1 MENVPHPARELAL
14 IDQELHRMEARR
26 GQLLTRRS
34 YLVTVLARPTSQ
46 SPDRPTAAH
55 TDRSAASTAS
65 SVTPAASPPSAQN
78 VLLALG
84 GVLLTVAAIAFT
96 LLSWGHL
103 GIAGRSAVLTVI
115 TLAALAAPVAL
126 LRRGL
131 ASTAEAVAGFALVL
145 TVLDAYALYAVALP
159 WANGLRYTAVAC
171 AVLAVLWGAYGAL
184 LGALRGPL
192 PVAVVAAQLPPLL
205 WSVAGDWTA
214 LTVAWTL
221 LATAAVDTAVALWL
235 LARHPAPPARHA
247 SRRAARG
254 LVVAAAFTTGGVA
267 LAVAAWSSVDAGTPA
282 SAAGPAL
289 LLLAGATLGLFVA
302 WRAPEAAFV
311 CAAGAG
317 LASVVAVGGP
327 VRAVV
332 PAGWAVPG
340 YLLCAVGL
348 LALVTTR
355 LPLPVRQGLG
365 AAGGA
370 VTGASLPWALPS
382 VAATLLGGATRATEI
397 WSGAPDGARA
407 ALGVRL
413 ASSWQITAPLV
424 LATAAGTLFV
434 TYRLLPRLS
443 KDVVPVTDVR
453 RSRTAALCGAGVLGW
468 ATVLV
473 VPLVADLPYAVALV
487 VPLGLTAVALALAVR
502 PRGPMGTAGA
512 LTALVV
518 ALAGS
523 ASVAPLSL
531 AARPATLTVFA
542 ALSALF
548 AGAAVALRPAPA
560 RGGAGGEEPVLG
572 EPVRALLA
580 GVSVGCATALVV
592 AASAAAGL
600 PAEGVAVAVLAVP
613 AAVALLGARLREHPV
628 AVPVEVMGGAAGL
641 LAVALALG
649 SLPVLALVLALG
661 GVIAAGTAVRPER
674 RRVAGY
680 VATGLFT
687 AATWVRLAAS
697 GVSVPEAYTL
707 PVTVAA
713 LAVGVARR
721 RRDAEASSWTAYGPG
736 LAATLAPSLLAA
748 WGDPHWARPLLL
760 GLAALAL
767 TLAGARLRLRAPLV
781 LGGAAL
787 ALVALHELAPY
798 VVQVVGA
805 LPRWLPPALAGL
817 LLVGVGATYEQRLR
831 DARRVRRSLGR
842 MR

>member
-14 IDQELHRMEARR
+14 IDQELHRMETRR

-34 YLVTVLARPTSQ
+34 YLVTVLARP
-46 SPDRPTAAH
+46 AAPPPATH
-55 TDRSAASTAS
+55 ATASTAS
-65 SVTPAASPPSAQN
+65 PASPAAAPPSAQN
-78 VLLALG
+78 VLLTLG
-84 GVLLTVAAIAFT
+84 GVLLTVAATAFT
-96 LLSWGHL
+96 LVSWGHL
-103 GIAGRSAVLTVI
+103 GIGGRSAVLTVI
-115 TLAALAAPVAL
+115 TLAALAVPAVL

-131 ASTAEAVAGFALVL
+131 SSTAEAVAAFGLVL
-145 TVLDAYALYAVALP
+145 TVLDAYALHAVALSGVD
-159 WANGLRYTAVAC
+159 GLRYTAVAC
-171 AVLAVLWGAYGAL
+171 AVLAALWGGYGAL
-184 LGALRGPL
+184 LGGLRGPL
-192 PVAVVAAQLPPLL
+192 PAAVVTAQLPLLL
-205 WSVAGDWTA
+205 WSVAGGWTMS
-214 LTVAWTL
+214 TVAWAL
-221 LATAAVDTAVALWL
+221 LATAVLDTAVALWPL
-235 LARHPAPPARHA
+235 PRRTANPARHP

-254 LVVAAAFTTGGVA
+254 LVVAAAFTTAGVA
-267 LAVAAWSSVDAGTPA
+267 LFLAAWSSVDAGTPA
-282 SAAGPAL
+282 AMAEPAL
-289 LLLAGATLGLFVA
+289 LLLTGAALGLFVA
-302 WRAPEAAFV
+302 RRAPEAAFV

-317 LASVVAVGGP
+317 LALVVAVGGP
-327 VRAVV
+327 LRTVV
-332 PAGWAVPG
+332 PAGWAVLG

-348 LALVTTR
+348 LALVRTR
-355 LPLPVRQGLG
+355 LPRRVRQGLG

-370 VTGASLPWALPS
+370 VTAVSLPWALPS
-382 VAATLLGGATRATEI
+382 VVATLLGGATRVTEI
-397 WSGAPDGARA
+397 WSGVPDGTRA

-413 ASSWQITAPLV
+413 ASSWQLTAPLV
-424 LATAAGTLFV
+424 LATAAGTLFFA
-434 TYRLLPRLS
+434 YRLLPRLAP
-443 KDVVPVTDVR
+443 DIVPVTDVR

-473 VPLVADLPYAVALV
+473 VPIVWDLPYAVALV
-487 VPLGLTAVALALAVR
+487 VPLVLTAVALALAVR

-512 LTALVV
+512 LTALIV
-518 ALAGS
+518 ASAGA

-531 AARPATLTVFA
+531 ATRPATLTVLVT
-542 ALSALF
+542 LSALF
-548 AGAAVALRPAPA
+548 AAAAVALRSGPVQGRDGSEGPA
-560 RGGAGGEEPVLG
+560 LG

-580 GVSVGCATALVV
+580 CVCVGLTTALVV
-592 AASAAAGL
+592 AGSAAAGL
-600 PAEGVAVAVLAVP
+600 PVATVAVTVLAVP

-628 AVPVEVMGGAAGL
+628 AVPVEITGGAAGL
-641 LAVALALG
+641 LAAGLALG

-661 GVIAAGTAVRPER
+661 GVIAAGTAVRVER

-680 VATGLFT
+680 AATALFV
-687 AATWVRLAAS
+687 AATWVRLGAS

-713 LAVGVARR
+713 LAVGAVRR
-721 RRDAEASSWTAYGPG
+721 RRDPAASSWTAYGPG

-781 LGGAAL
+781 LGGAVL

-817 LLVGVGATYEQRLR
+817 LLLGVGATYEQRLR